1 MNFKKLLLSC
11 LMAVI
16 VLVACITLLPTRTQ
30 AAGAKASGTCGKEL
44 SWVLDDGG
52 VLTISGT
59 GAMDKGDVF
68 NGGPWHD
75 YCDSILQV
83 VIQEGV
89 TSIGNCAFVDC
100 KNITSVSIADS
111 VTSIGTLAFS
121 DCENLS
127 RINIPSGITKIGG
140 SAFSGFGKGRAVY
153 ITDLTAW
160 MHIAFENVESN
171 PLYPDGSNLYL
182 NDVLLTD
189 VTIPEGITVL
199 NTGVLSS
206 DALVNVVIPEGVT
219 QIKERVFGHC
229 KNLTSITLPNS
240 VTSLG
245 KSAFYGTAIEKITL
259 PGGITNIP
267 DYAFMNCVKLTEI
280 TIPSSVTS
288 ISKLAFFYCKELKDV
303 YFEGTQEQW
312 DALAKNL
319 DDKDY
324 LLRADLHILGSG
336 TTPITP
342 TTPTA
347 PTSPTAPTIPTT
359 EPTVPTDAQLVVYS
373 DDADLSIEIGD
384 TVTVWAEL
392 RTGDEKVSDTSGITF
407 QFSDTSLVEITDS
420 GIRNGQVY
428 VTFKG
433 ARKGIT
439 FVTFTDSASGAV
451 SKAPITVQ
459 ENNGG
464 TFTLT
469 NLPELEIYD
478 FTTNIHNFNG
488 LYIDNYR
495 YSVNDDKSAQVR
507 FDVYNSNLIYGI
519 VEVYTSEGELYHA
532 ELIKKHSKHN
542 TSLYEVYGEG
552 LVCLVGGDHFNYRGG
567 FNSTLTSISITVPKN
582 GGFKV
587 TTDPYASD
595 ILAIVNATDF
605 MLSTLSLTDKVNGYK
620 FDSDDLPKELTARLL
635 TGNLLT
641 KLKNEGITV
650 ANELFSDIDKNLL
663 LSSKSLSAFAGTLS
677 HNLVELDVLSIIGD
691 CMKNSGVSLLE
702 GSLLDAFGV
711 FGDGIEF
718 IFMGG
723 QLSNQ
728 IIQGSQLINSVDTS
742 WLLIV
747 NQGGGFRASQ
757 QIKLESDTDFDA
769 ETALQVYKVD
779 INQDLLDLIKSKDK
793 EGYQILTQSLLHT
806 YNISL
811 VKNGEETQHSDK
823 VTVYIPIPYDLQ
835 ALSLSGNVC
844 VYRIEEDGSLT
855 NMFAKVENGC
865 MVFKTDHFSLY
876 TLVGGDAVQNTTD
889 PTTAP
894 TTVPATAPTTKP
906 TTEPT
911 LTSTSP
917 SDTIEQKDKSSSNG
931 FMIVIVAVVV
941 LAVGCVGTF
950 IIIKKKKA

>member
-950 IIIKKKKA
+950 IVIKKKKA

>member
-30 AAGAKASGTCGKEL
+30 AAGAKASGNCGKEL
-44 SWVLDDGG
+44 SWVMDDVC

-950 IIIKKKKA
+950 IVIKKKKA

>member
-1 MNFKKLLLSC
+1 
-11 LMAVI
+11 MAVI

-229 KNLTSITLPNS
+229 KNLTSITLPKS
-240 VTSLG
+240 VCCLG

-567 FNSTLTSISITVPKN
+567 FNSTLTSISITVPK
-582 GGFKV
+582 KW
-587 TTDPYASD
+587 
-595 ILAIVNATDF
+595 
-605 MLSTLSLTDKVNGYK
+605 
-620 FDSDDLPKELTARLL
+620 RL
-635 TGNLLT
+635 
-641 KLKNEGITV
+641 
-650 ANELFSDIDKNLL
+650 
-663 LSSKSLSAFAGTLS
+663 
-677 HNLVELDVLSIIGD
+677 
-691 CMKNSGVSLLE
+691 
-702 GSLLDAFGV
+702 
-711 FGDGIEF
+711 
-718 IFMGG
+718 
-723 QLSNQ
+723 
-728 IIQGSQLINSVDTS
+728 
-742 WLLIV
+742 
-747 NQGGGFRASQ
+747 
-757 QIKLESDTDFDA
+757 
-769 ETALQVYKVD
+769 
-779 INQDLLDLIKSKDK
+779 
-793 EGYQILTQSLLHT
+793 
-806 YNISL
+806 
-811 VKNGEETQHSDK
+811 
-823 VTVYIPIPYDLQ
+823 
-835 ALSLSGNVC
+835 
-844 VYRIEEDGSLT
+844 
-855 NMFAKVENGC
+855 
-865 MVFKTDHFSLY
+865 
-876 TLVGGDAVQNTTD
+876 
-889 PTTAP
+889 
-894 TTVPATAPTTKP
+894 
-906 TTEPT
+906 
-911 LTSTSP
+911 
-917 SDTIEQKDKSSSNG
+917 
-931 FMIVIVAVVV
+931 
-941 LAVGCVGTF
+941 
-950 IIIKKKKA
+950 